1 MDVLTLLN
9 LAMKALLHIKG
20 KQGKK
25 MRKKKATYTVTIDF
39 YYGQFFWVI
48 SSNLGIVSGIVLGSR
63 GPSWASMGVFAK
75 RGRT

>member
-39 YYGQFFWVI
+39 YYGQFF
-48 SSNLGIVSGIVLGSR
+48 LGN
-63 GPSWASMGVFAK
+63 FE
-75 RGRT
+75 